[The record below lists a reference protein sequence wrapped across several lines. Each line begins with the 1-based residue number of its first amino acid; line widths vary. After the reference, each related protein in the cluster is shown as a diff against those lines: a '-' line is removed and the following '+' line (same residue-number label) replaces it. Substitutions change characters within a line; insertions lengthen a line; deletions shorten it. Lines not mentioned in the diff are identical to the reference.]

1 MNNASKTKVFYPSWQ
16 PYKYKVVNGLTY
28 NNTPS
33 SDDRAYVVKY
43 ANVSDPT
50 VSKSDAYFPMIRFS
64 EMYLIVAEAE
74 NEINN
79 GPTAQAYTNINI
91 IRSRAQAS
99 ATPLNLTQ
107 TEFRSFVL
115 AERAREFVFEG
126 VRRYDLLRWGVYL
139 QVMNKITT
147 SQNNISKVRNTK
159 NLLLP
164 IPLSELNSN
173 KSITANNPGW

>member
-1 MNNASKTKVFYPSWQ
+1 
-16 PYKYKVVNGLTY
+16 
-28 NNTPS
+28 
-33 SDDRAYVVKY
+33 
-43 ANVSDPT
+43 
-50 VSKSDAYFPMIRFS
+50 MIRFS